1 MISVEAARALKASG
15 LKWEPRLHDFFSIP
29 DRDLDGRR
37 FVLSDMSIDIE
48 HIAGYGTLMFNGVV
62 EWSLDYIFRDEVI
75 WLPTEGQLR
84 ELLGDRLVVLRREDD
99 RYVIEITDG
108 AGTLSFDEPVAADAY
123 AAALVHK
130 LGEEGG

>member
-1 MISVEAARALKASG
+1 MISVEAAQGLKAAG
-15 LKWEPRLHDFFSIP
+15 LKWEPRLHDFFCIP

-48 HIAGYGTLMFNGVV
+48 HIAGYGTLMCNGVV

-99 RYVIEITDG
+99 RYVIEITS
-108 AGTLSFDEPVAADAY
+108 GTGTADFAAPVAADAY
-123 AAALVHK
+123 AAALHHT
-130 LGEEGG
+130 LQEEG